1 MENNLRIYN
10 KGQGDKSVRI
20 ETEYKLNE
28 AGAKQ
33 YVLDRIQEMDNCNE
47 YQKFEF
53 MYFRSTGALFAF
65 FSVGLIDIFDFTQL
79 EAKLA
84 LSFSRFAD
92 RFVSP
97 VEKI

>member
-1 MENNLRIYN
+1 MQKTYN
-10 KGQGDKSVRI
+10 KGHVDTSVRI

-33 YVLDRIQEMDNCNE
+33 YVLDRIQEIDKCNE

-65 FSVGLIDIFDFTQL
+65 FSVGLIDIFDFTEL
-79 EAKLA
+79 ETKLA

-97 VEKI
+97 VEQI

>member
-1 MENNLRIYN
+1 MLKTYD
-10 KGQGDKSVRI
+10 KGQVDTSVRI
-20 ETEYKLNE
+20 QTEYKLNQ
-28 AGAKQ
+28 AGANQ
-33 YVLDRIQEMDNCNE
+33 YILDRIQEIDNCNE

-97 VEKI
+97 LEQI